1 VSNDIL
7 GALESALSP
16 PRNGSKQLPEKPQCT
31 APIEQTDELQIAS
44 SYGGTIQWDLRWG
57 FAFGYRLTQHFSK
70 EMHVMLKILSVATML
85 GLMSTASLAQGSS
98 QIQSTVPASAVTVTD
113 WYKQNV
119 YDPKDNKIGEVMDV
133 LVDDSGK
140 IASLIVGVGGFVGA
154 GEKDVAVNFSA
165 VKRTT
170 KDNKV
175 YLTMDTTK
183 DALKNAAGFKYDRN
197 KTTWVPDNSK

>member
-1 VSNDIL
+1 MY
-7 GALESALSP
+7 A
-16 PRNGSKQLPEKPQCT
+16 
-31 APIEQTDELQIAS
+31 
-44 SYGGTIQWDLRWG
+44 
-57 FAFGYRLTQHFSK
+57 
-70 EMHVMLKILSVATML
+70 MLKNLSVIAML
-85 GLMSTASLAQGSS
+85 GLMTTASLAQGSS
-98 QIQSTVPASAVTVTD
+98 QLQSTVPASALTVTD

-119 YDPKDNKIGEVMDV
+119 YDPKDNKIGEIMDV
-133 LVDDSGK
+133 LVDESGK

-197 KTTWVPDNSK
+197 KTTWGPDNSK